1 MAIRYYHRELLG
13 HSLTQSKEM
22 HHEAIAKERAMT
34 LKAIANL
41 ESNESP
47 KEPNELKPGL

>member
-22 HHEAIAKERAMT
+22 YHEAIAKR
-34 LKAIANL
+34 KGNDF
-41 ESNESP
+41 ESYSQFG
-47 KEPNELKPGL
+47 K